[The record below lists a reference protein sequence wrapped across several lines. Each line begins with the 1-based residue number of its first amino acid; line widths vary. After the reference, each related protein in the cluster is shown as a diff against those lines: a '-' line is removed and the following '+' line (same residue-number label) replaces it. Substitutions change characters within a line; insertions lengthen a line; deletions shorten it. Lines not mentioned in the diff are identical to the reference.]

1 MRSNLLPNPDDISFI
16 LFLLKTVDIPFLLIL
31 SASLSLFS
39 RIDCD
44 NTVFENSTKK
54 AHFASVWAKPVF
66 WYGYVMAG
74 ITVCALNCGYKNA
87 RFFERT
93 LLR

>member
-1 MRSNLLPNPDDISFI
+1 MRSNLLPNPDDFSFI

-31 SASLSLFS
+31 SASLSLCS

-54 AHFASVWAKPVF
+54 AHFATVWAKPVF
-66 WYGYVMAG
+66 FGMVM
-74 ITVCALNCGYKNA
+74 
-87 RFFERT
+87 
-93 LLR
+93 

>member
-39 RIDCD
+39 RIDCG
-44 NTVFENSTKK
+44 NTVVENRHKK
-54 AHFASVWAKPVF
+54 AHFATVWAKPIF
-66 WYGYVMAG
+66 GIVM
-74 ITVCALNCGYKNA
+74 
-87 RFFERT
+87 
-93 LLR
+93 

>member
-1 MRSNLLPNPDDISFI
+1 MRANILGVEAKTHRISCPSISSKCMRSYLLPNPHDISFI

-44 NTVFENSTKK
+44 NTVFENSMKK
-54 AHFASVWAKPVF
+54 AHFATVWAKPVF
-66 WYGYVMAG
+66 FGMVM
-74 ITVCALNCGYKNA
+74 
-87 RFFERT
+87 
-93 LLR
+93 